1 MDGAVA
7 RWSTRTSSRQRAAI
21 LPTRCHFMTHATC
34 VRALIRRIASQ
45 AALGGA
51 RTATRS
57 RMVGRG
63 LEHPR
68 TVANWSWWPKS
79 FQSDERP
86 RWIVSRCEE
95 GAERSSRRA
104 ISPAKPWARRS
115 RKSATRTNEHARS
128 PREGAARNLRLR
140 DLCWFACVAAQN
152 RSSCASWEVLS
163 GESRG
168 AGALEFATP
177 RSVGNFV
184 TSSAEPGDDDASQDA

>member
-63 LEHPR
+63 LEHPERWPIGRGGQSLFNR
-68 TVANWSWWPKS
+68 TSARDGSSPGVRKSPSVRAVAPSHRRNHGPGA
-79 FQSDERP
+79 QENRP
-86 RWIVSRCEE
+86 RE
-95 GAERSSRRA
+95 
-104 ISPAKPWARRS
+104 
-115 RKSATRTNEHARS
+115 RTNMREARGRVRHEICACATFVGLHAWLR
-128 PREGAARNLRLR
+128 RTEARAPVGRYSRASRVAQVLLSLRLP
-140 DLCWFACVAAQN
+140 DQ
-152 RSSCASWEVLS
+152 S
-163 GESRG
+163 GIS
-168 AGALEFATP
+168 
-177 RSVGNFV
+177 
-184 TSSAEPGDDDASQDA
+184 